1 MVVAPPKTKTAK
13 KEAQETSKYVGQSVK
28 RREDP
33 RLLTGRGTFVDDIKM
48 PNMHHA
54 AILRSPRPHA
64 RIISIDPSKA
74 LAHPG
79 VTTVLTGAE
88 VGDKSLP
95 FPVGVVAPFK
105 YYSAAVDK
113 VRYVGEPVAVVVAS
127 DRYVAEDAL
136 DLIEVEYDPLP
147 PVVKPEDALDPDAAI
162 LHEELGNN
170 IGCHRELD
178 YGDVDGAFAE
188 ADLILK
194 ERFVFPRYSS
204 LPLETYAV
212 ISDHDATTGVVTV
225 RSNFMGPFSMHAV
238 TARALN
244 IDENKLRFIVPSDI
258 GGSFGIKSSIYPY
271 IVLISLAAIKA
282 GRPVKWIEDRQEH
295 LLASSCQTD
304 RVAYRE
310 VAVKNDGTLTG
321 IKSKV
326 IENVGAYLR
335 APEPACTFRPIG
347 NFVGPYKVQ
356 NVRIDAYDVMTNKCP
371 TGPNRGYGCQQIYF
385 EQERMMDHIA
395 EELDLDPI
403 EVRRRNLIPAE
414 EIPYTTPMGGI
425 YDSGNYQKGMDLV
438 VEMSQYEKLRQKQEE
453 ARKENRLFGI
463 GIATGIDPSV
473 SNMGYIT
480 VALPPEVRAKP
491 GYLPKSGSAE
501 SATIQMNQRGKV
513 SVSMNTTPQG
523 QGHETVVSQIVADEL
538 GIRPEDVVVID
549 EFDTAKH
556 GWFISSGT
564 YASRFASVGTSAA
577 VLAARK
583 LKKKII
589 RLASALLL
597 VSEDDLVIEG
607 GTVVSKSD
615 SEKSITVKRVAGTAH
630 WNLELLPDDIEAG
643 LQARAVFRFPSN
655 VAPDSQDRVNSSNTY
670 GFMAEICVVEVDRDS
685 GEVKIIDWFSVH
697 DAGTVINPMLM
708 EGQIYGGALHGIGG
722 ALYEELSY
730 DDEGQMLAGNFM
742 QYVCPTSVEA
752 PKLNIGHICSPSP
765 LTPLGSKGAG
775 ESSTETAP
783 AAVASAVADALRPLG
798 ININELPL
806 NPKKVWTLIHEPQ
819 PENN

>member
-1 MVVAPPKTKTAK
+1 MVVAPPPAREKK
-13 KEAQETSKYVGQSVK
+13 KEGEKTGTYVGQSVK

-33 RLLTGRGTFVDDIKM
+33 RLLTGRGTFVDDITV
-48 PNMHHA
+48 PNMLFA
-54 AILRSPRPHA
+54 AILRSPRAHA
-64 RIISIDPSKA
+64 RIVSIDASKA
-74 LAHPG
+74 LDHPE
-79 VTTVLTGAE
+79 VITVLTGTE
-88 VGDKSLP
+88 VGEKSLP
-95 FPVGVVAPFK
+95 FPVGVVASFK

-136 DLIEVEYDPLP
+136 ELIEVEYDPLP
-147 PVVKPEDALDPDAAI
+147 PVVKPEDALAPDAGI
-162 LHEELGNN
+162 LHEELGDN
-170 IGCHRELD
+170 IGCHRLLD
-178 YGDVDGAFAE
+178 YGDVDGAFEE
-188 ADLILK
+188 ADLTLK

-212 ISDHDATTGVVTV
+212 ISDYDAVTGVITV
-225 RSNFMGPFSMHAV
+225 HSNFMGPFSMHAV

-271 IVLISLAAIKA
+271 IVLISLAAMKA

-295 LLASSCQTD
+295 LMASSCQTD

-310 VAVKNDGTLTG
+310 VAVKNDGTLLG
-321 IKSKV
+321 VKSKV

-347 NFVGPYKVQ
+347 NFVGPYKVR
-356 NVRIDAYDVMTNKCP
+356 NVRLDAYDVMTNKCP

-414 EIPYTTPMGGI
+414 DIPYTTPMGGI
-425 YDSGNYQKGMDLV
+425 YDSGDYQKGMDLV
-438 VEMSQYEKLRQKQEE
+438 VEMSQYESLKKQRDE
-453 ARKENRLFGI
+453 AHKEGRLLGI

-480 VALPPEVRAKP
+480 VALPPEVRNKP

-513 SVSMNTTPQG
+513 SVKMGTTPQG

-538 GIRPEDVVVID
+538 GITPEDVMVID
-549 EFDTAKH
+549 EFDTATH
-556 GWFISSGT
+556 GWSISSGT
-564 YASRFASVGTSAA
+564 YASRFSSVGTSAA
-577 VLAARK
+577 ALAARK
-583 LKKKII
+583 LKGKILH
-589 RLASALLL
+589 LAAALLS
-597 VSEDDLVIEG
+597 VPEEDLVIEEG
-607 GTVVSKSD
+607 SVVSQSD
-615 SEKSITVKRVAGTAH
+615 PEKTITVKRVAGTAH

-655 VAPDSQDRVNSSNTY
+655 VAPDAQDRVNSSNTY
-670 GFMAEICVVEVDRDS
+670 GFMVEICVVEVDRDS
-685 GEVKIIDWFSVH
+685 GEVKILDWFSVH
-697 DAGTVINPMLM
+697 DAGTIMNPMLM
-708 EGQIYGGALHGIGG
+708 EGQIYGGALHGIAG
-722 ALYEELSY
+722 ALYEELTY
-730 DDEGQMLAGNFM
+730 DDDGQMLAGNFM
-742 QYVCPTSVEA
+742 QYVCPTAVEA
-752 PKLNIGHICSPSP
+752 PKLNIGHLCSPSP
-765 LTPLGSKGAG
+765 LTTLGSKGAG
-775 ESSTETAP
+775 ESSSETAP
-783 AAVASAVADALRPLG
+783 AAIASAVADALRPLG
-798 ININELPL
+798 VNINELPL
-806 NPKKVWTLIHEPQ
+806 NPKRVWSLIHEGQ
-819 PENN
+819 SQDS

>member
-1 MVVAPPKTKTAK
+1 MVVAPPQTKEKK
-13 KEAQETSKYVGQSVK
+13 KEAQKAATWVGQSVK

-33 RLLTGRGTFVDDIKM
+33 RLLTGRGTFVDDITV
-48 PNMHHA
+48 PNMHYA
-54 AILRSPRPHA
+54 AILRSPRAHA
-64 RIISIDPSKA
+64 RVVSIDPSKA
-74 LAHPG
+74 LDLPG
-79 VTTVLTGAE
+79 VITVLTGKE
-88 VGDKSLP
+88 VGEKSLP
-95 FPVGVVAPFK
+95 FPVGVTAAFK

-136 DLIEVEYDPLP
+136 ELIEVEYDPLP

-170 IGCHRELD
+170 IGCHRLLD
-178 YGDVDGAFAE
+178 YGEVDKAFEE

-212 ISDHDATTGVVTV
+212 IADHDAITGVITV
-225 RSNFMGPFSMHAV
+225 HSNFMGPFSMHAV

-271 IVLISLAAIKA
+271 IVLISLAAMKA

-310 VAVKNDGTLTG
+310 VAVRNDGTLLG

-356 NVRIDAYDVMTNKCP
+356 NVRLDAYDVMTNKCP

-385 EQERMMDHIA
+385 EQERMMDRIA
-395 EELDLDPI
+395 EELDLDPM
-403 EVRRRNLIPAE
+403 EVRRRNLIPAD

-425 YDSGNYQKGMDLV
+425 YDSGDYQKGMDLV
-438 VEMSQYEKLRQKQEE
+438 VEMSQYEDLKKQRDEAQKEG
-453 ARKENRLFGI
+453 RLFGI

-480 VALPPEVRAKP
+480 IALPPEVRAKP

-513 SVSMNTTPQG
+513 SVSMGTTPQG
-523 QGHETVVSQIVADEL
+523 QGHETIVSQIVADEL
-538 GIRPEDVVVID
+538 GLTPEEILVID

-556 GWFISSGT
+556 GWSISSGT

-583 LKKKII
+583 LKKQII
-589 RLASALLL
+589 HLAAALLS
-597 VSEDDLVIEG
+597 VPEEDLVIEE
-607 GTVVSKSD
+607 GTVISQSD
-615 SEKSITVKRVAGTAH
+615 PEKKITVKRVAGTAH

-670 GFMAEICVVEVDRDS
+670 GFMVEICVVEVDRDS
-685 GEVKIIDWFSVH
+685 GEVKILDWFSVH
-697 DAGTVINPMLM
+697 DAGTIINPMLM

-722 ALYEELSY
+722 ALFEELTY
-730 DDEGQMLAGNFM
+730 DDDGQMLAGNFM
-742 QYVCPTSVEA
+742 QYVCPTAVEA

-775 ESSTETAP
+775 ESTSETAP
-783 AAVASAVADALRPLG
+783 AAIANAVADALRSLDV
-798 ININELPL
+798 NINELPL
-806 NPKKVWTLIHEPQ
+806 NPKRVWSLIHEGPSK
-819 PENN
+819 NN